1 MKIRVV
7 NKNFPW
13 FNQEFKVMN
22 MNYDMVVV
30 KNEEDKLPLNMEDV
44 EIIPENIYEEAV
56 FDCKDML
63 KIKLDNGVALSMY
76 TALAEGIKGKTNG
89 EIISVDVFKDS
100 FRVIKKGIWEKNLM
114 LVVNGSIPFDINI
127 IGRKYGNRFDIT
139 IKDVTLQEFIETCAY
154 DINCLRK
161 EIEQKEMLISVY
173 KKSLK
178 EVVENSIKLVP
189 SINLLSSGECSMEG

>member
-13 FNQEFKVMN
+13 FDKEFKVMN

-56 FDCKDML
+56 FEYKDVL
-63 KIKLDNGVALSMY
+63 KIKLENGVSLSMY
-76 TALAEGIKGKTNG
+76 TALIEGIKEKING

-100 FRVIKKGIWEKNLM
+100 FRVIKKGIWEKTLM

-139 IKDVTLQEFIETCAY
+139 IKDITLQQFIEVCAY
-154 DINCLRK
+154 DINCLKK
-161 EIEQKEMLISVY
+161 EIEQKEMLISIY

-178 EVVENSIKLVP
+178 EVVENSVKLAP
-189 SINLLSSGECSMEG
+189 TINLLASGDGSMEA

>member
-30 KNEEDKLPLNMEDV
+30 KNEDDKLPLNMEDV

>member
-30 KNEEDKLPLNMEDV
+30 KNEDDKLPLNMEDV

-76 TALAEGIKGKTNG
+76 TALIEGIKEKTNG